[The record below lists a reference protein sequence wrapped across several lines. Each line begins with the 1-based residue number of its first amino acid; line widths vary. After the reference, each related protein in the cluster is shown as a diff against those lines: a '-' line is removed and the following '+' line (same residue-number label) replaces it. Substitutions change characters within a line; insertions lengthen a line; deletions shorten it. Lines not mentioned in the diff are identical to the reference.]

1 MLANRALL
9 FLRRQQLEVEFVKAW
24 NDPVLSH
31 ISLLHEVGLEHFEV
45 LSELHVADLTEL
57 DLKEAENL
65 VCDSLAVLLE
75 QGGPDLLLVQAEVAH
90 LLIQIL
96 FGFFCGTCSALSQW
110 IA

>member
-31 ISLLHEVGLEHFEV
+31 ISLLHEVGLEHFKV

-96 FGFFCGTCSALSQW
+96 FGLFCGTCSALRQW